1 MHSLHACLRELVRQ
15 TSIKA
20 WSERMVV
27 ETNLDTWDGAAEAA
41 GVQGLSIYFL
51 LTSPRSPP
59 SRLWFKD
66 ECLGALGARAG
77 GGDSPAAGTARVCLC
92 RNSVLI
98 ERFACFQELRF
109 YNINAH
115 VHLYTTYT
123 QISILRVFQ

>member
-1 MHSLHACLRELVRQ
+1 MLKGAGQTDVCKSLVREDGRGNEPRHLG
-15 TSIKA
+15 
-20 WSERMVV
+20 WSGRVPPR
-27 ETNLDTWDGAAEAA
+27 A

-115 VHLYTTYT
+115 VHLYTTHT